1 MSWSI
6 APRSMDVGAPRG
18 PGSDVG
24 RALVPPNRAGLGTR
38 SHFAPP
44 SPAPGVLRAEQPKI
58 LAASPRSDRVD
69 PELKSHPALPRYIF
83 FFPEPVYLQSI
94 STSSQSPFFPFLCV
108 CFSSFLPLI
117 NHSSGPASPINYSS
131 HLDLSEMQLQM
142 QFNLLT
148 HDR

>member
-24 RALVPPNRAGLGTR
+24 RALVPPDRAGLGTR
-38 SHFAPP
+38 SCFDPLA
-44 SPAPGVLRAEQPKI
+44 APGVLRAEQPKI
-58 LAASPRSDRVD
+58 VAASPRSDRVD

-83 FFPEPVYLQSI
+83 FFLSLFIYKAFQPHLNLLS
-94 STSSQSPFFPFLCV
+94 FHFFLCV

-117 NHSSGPASPINYSS
+117 NHSSGPARPINYSS